1 MATIHTPH
9 PELLSRRDVEIGHWQ
24 VDGCEP
30 KRGIPSTNIVDR
42 QMKAPAH
49 DTDVARAIRAHE
61 MMHAKVSPAHDF
73 TKWIDRGLASHQAL
87 IVAEELRVNYL
98 CGKAGFNMKSHLTDG
113 SETADGERVSATD
126 DWVAAVHMCIAT
138 AGTASHKA
146 FLTGIRRGNRKWGKM
161 LLTIGKQAVKEMD
174 KSFKTG
180 TLASTEIE
188 KASGLYP
195 LGFIHT
201 ERVAEWIDRL
211 AQFNP
216 DDEPEEETAS
226 GKSDKDESDGADSSG
241 ADSKSDRESR
251 PTHTGKE
258 KAKEGTGIPRK
269 ISDVSATTASSRIPT
284 WVELQVERLP
294 MPKQTRG
301 NLGKRKVA
309 SDTGRNPRRMHRLLT
324 DPQKRVFDRTIRGM
338 GGVVLIDASGSMS
351 FTHDQIRRIVEA
363 SPGCTVAMYSTVS
376 HTVSTNLWI
385 LAEKGKM
392 CDSLPRAGGG
402 NGVDHPALEWAIKQ
416 KQRSST
422 PVIWVT
428 DGGVTGQHD
437 SMNDTLTM
445 QCIKT
450 SLKHNV
456 IILPHVEEAV
466 EILGKMK
473 NGFKP
478 KRSWPSVFQR
488 TYHEL
493 EGRQLPN

>member
-9 PELLSRRDVEIGHWQ
+9 PELLSRKDVAVGNWQ
-24 VDGCEP
+24 VDSCEP
-30 KRGIPSTNIVDR
+30 KRGIPATNVVTK
-42 QMKAPAH
+42 QMLAPSH

-73 TKWIDRGLASHQAL
+73 AQWISRGLASQQAL
-87 IVAEELRVNYL
+87 IVAEELRVNFL

-126 DWVAAVHMCIAT
+126 DWTAAVHMCIAT

-161 LLTIGKQAVKEMD
+161 LLTIGKQAMKEIE
-174 KSFKTG
+174 KSYKTG

-201 ERVAEWIDRL
+201 ERIAEWIDRL

-216 DDEPEEETAS
+216 DDEPEEENEKGDSEEEAV
-226 GKSDKDESDGADSSG
+226 GGAGAKKDAEV
-241 ADSKSDRESR
+241 K
-251 PTHTGKE
+251 PKHTGTE
-258 KAKEGTGIPRK
+258 KAKEGTGVKRK
-269 ISDVSATTASSRIPT
+269 IADVSATTASSRIPT
-284 WVELQVERLP
+284 WVELKIERLP
-294 MPKQTRG
+294 MPKLTRG

-324 DPQKRVFDRTIRGM
+324 DPQKRVFDKTIRGM

-351 FTHDQIRRIVEA
+351 FNHDQIRRIVEA
-363 SPGCTVAMYSTVS
+363 SPGCTVAMYSTVGGS
-376 HTVSTNLWI
+376 VSTNLWI

-392 CDSLPRAGGG
+392 CDALPRAGGG

-437 SMNDTLTM
+437 NMNDTLTM

-456 IILPHVEEAV
+456 IILPYVEEAV
-466 EILGKMK
+466 ETLGKMK
-473 NGFKP
+473 NGHKP
-478 KRSWPSVFQR
+478 KRTWPSVFQR
-488 TYHEL
+488 TYHNL
-493 EGRQLPN
+493 EGRSLPN

>member
-1 MATIHTPH
+1 MATTHTPH
-9 PELLSRRDVEIGHWQ
+9 PELLSRRDVEVGNWQ
-24 VDGCEP
+24 VDSCEP
-30 KRGIPSTNIVDR
+30 KRGIPATNVVTK
-42 QMKAPAH
+42 QMLAPSH

-73 TKWIDRGLASHQAL
+73 AQWISRGIASHQAL

-113 SETADGERVSATD
+113 SETADGERVSATN

-146 FLTGIRRGNRKWGKM
+146 FLTGVRRGNRKWGKM
-161 LLTIGKQAVKEMD
+161 LLGIGKQALKEMD

-180 TLASTEIE
+180 TLASTDVE

-216 DDEPEEETAS
+216 DDEPEDENES
-226 GKSDKDESDGADSSG
+226 GKSDKGDSDEEATD
-241 ADSKSDRESR
+241 ADSKKDAVSKPR
-251 PTHTGKE
+251 HTGKE
-258 KAKEGTGIPRK
+258 KAKEGTGTPRK
-269 ISDVSATTASSRIPT
+269 IADVSATGASSRIPT

-301 NLGKRKVA
+301 NLGKKKVA

-324 DPQKRVFDRTIRGM
+324 DPQKRVFDKTIRGM

-376 HTVSTNLWI
+376 HTTSTNLWI

-437 SMNDTLTM
+437 NMHDTLTM

-450 SLKHNV
+450 CLKHNV
-456 IILPHVEEAV
+456 VIVPYVEEAV
-466 EILGKMK
+466 ETLGKMK
-473 NGFKP
+473 NGHKP

-488 TYHEL
+488 TYHNL

>member
-9 PELLSRRDVEIGHWQ
+9 PELLSRKDVAVGNWQ
-24 VDGCEP
+24 VDSCEP
-30 KRGIPSTNIVDR
+30 KRGIPATNVVTK
-42 QMKAPAH
+42 QMLAPSH

-73 TKWIDRGLASHQAL
+73 AQWISRGLASQQAL
-87 IVAEELRVNYL
+87 IVAEELRVNFL

-126 DWVAAVHMCIAT
+126 DWTAAVHMCIAT

-161 LLTIGKQAVKEMD
+161 LLTIGKQAMKEIE
-174 KSFKTG
+174 KSYKTG

-201 ERVAEWIDRL
+201 ERIAEWIDRL

-216 DDEPEEETAS
+216 NDEPEEENEKVDSEEEAV
-226 GKSDKDESDGADSSG
+226 GGAGAKKDAEV
-241 ADSKSDRESR
+241 K
-251 PTHTGKE
+251 PKHTGTE
-258 KAKEGTGIPRK
+258 KAKEGTGVKRK
-269 ISDVSATTASSRIPT
+269 IADVSATTASSRIPT
-284 WVELQVERLP
+284 WVELKIERLP
-294 MPKQTRG
+294 MPKLTRG

-324 DPQKRVFDRTIRGM
+324 DPQKRVFDKTIRGM

-351 FTHDQIRRIVEA
+351 FNHDQIRRIVEA
-363 SPGCTVAMYSTVS
+363 SPGCTVAMYSTVGDNN
-376 HTVSTNLWI
+376 TNLWI

-392 CDSLPRAGGG
+392 CDKLPRAGGG

-437 SMNDTLTM
+437 NMNDTLTM

-456 IILPHVEEAV
+456 IILPYVEEAV
-466 EILGKMK
+466 ETLGKMK
-473 NGFKP
+473 NGHKP
-478 KRSWPSVFQR
+478 KRTWPSVFQR
-488 TYHEL
+488 TYHNL
-493 EGRQLPN
+493 EGRSLPN

>member
-1 MATIHTPH
+1 MHTPH
-9 PELLSRRDVEIGHWQ
+9 PELLSRRDVEVGNWQ
-24 VDGCEP
+24 VDSCEP
-30 KRGIPSTNIVDR
+30 KRGIPATNVVTK
-42 QMKAPAH
+42 QMLAPSH

-73 TKWIDRGLASHQAL
+73 AQWISRGIASHQAL

-113 SETADGERVSATD
+113 SETADGERVSATE

-146 FLTGIRRGNRKWGKM
+146 FLTGVRRGNRKWGKM
-161 LLTIGKQAVKEMD
+161 LLGIGKQALKEMD

-188 KASGLYP
+188 TASGLYP

-201 ERVAEWIDRL
+201 ERLAEWIDRL

-216 DDEPEEETAS
+216 DDEPEDENES
-226 GKSDKDESDGADSSG
+226 GKSDKGDSDEEATD
-241 ADSKSDRESR
+241 ADSKKDAVSR
-251 PTHTGKE
+251 PRHTGKE
-258 KAKEGTGIPRK
+258 KAKDGTGTPRK
-269 ISDVSATTASSRIPT
+269 IADVSATGASSRIPT

-294 MPKQTRG
+294 MPKLTRG

-324 DPQKRVFDRTIRGM
+324 DPQKRVFDKTIRGM

-351 FTHDQIRRIVEA
+351 FNHDQIRRIVEA

-376 HTVSTNLWI
+376 HTTSTNLWI

-392 CDSLPRAGGG
+392 CDALPRAGGG

-437 SMNDTLTM
+437 SMHDTLTM

-450 SLKHNV
+450 ALKHNV
-456 IILPHVEEAV
+456 IILPYVEEAV
-466 EILGKMK
+466 ETLGKMK
-473 NGFKP
+473 NGHKP

-488 TYHEL
+488 TNHNL
-493 EGRQLPN
+493 EGRSLPN

>member
-1 MATIHTPH
+1 MATMHTPH
-9 PELLSRRDVEIGHWQ
+9 PELLSRRDVEVGNWQ
-24 VDGCEP
+24 VDSCEP
-30 KRGIPSTNIVDR
+30 KRGIPATNVVTK
-42 QMKAPAH
+42 QMLAPSH

-73 TKWIDRGLASHQAL
+73 AQWISRGIASHQAL

-113 SETADGERVSATD
+113 SETADGERVSATE

-146 FLTGIRRGNRKWGKM
+146 FLTGVRRGNRKWGKM
-161 LLTIGKQAVKEMD
+161 LLGIGKQALKEMD

-188 KASGLYP
+188 TASGLYP

-201 ERVAEWIDRL
+201 ERLAEWIDRL

-216 DDEPEEETAS
+216 DDEPEDENES
-226 GKSDKDESDGADSSG
+226 GKSDKGDSDEEATD
-241 ADSKSDRESR
+241 ADSKKDAVSR
-251 PTHTGKE
+251 PRHTGKE
-258 KAKEGTGIPRK
+258 KAKDGTGTPRK
-269 ISDVSATTASSRIPT
+269 IADVSATGASSRIPT

-294 MPKQTRG
+294 MPKLTRG

-324 DPQKRVFDRTIRGM
+324 DPQKRVFDKTIRGM

-351 FTHDQIRRIVEA
+351 FNHDQIRRIVEA

-376 HTVSTNLWI
+376 HTTSTNLWI

-392 CDSLPRAGGG
+392 CDALPRAGGG

-437 SMNDTLTM
+437 SMHDTLTM

-450 SLKHNV
+450 ALKHNV
-456 IILPHVEEAV
+456 IILPYVEEAV
-466 EILGKMK
+466 ETLGKMK
-473 NGFKP
+473 NGHKP

-488 TYHEL
+488 TYHNL
-493 EGRQLPN
+493 EGRSLPN

>member
-1 MATIHTPH
+1 MATTHTPH
-9 PELLSRRDVEIGHWQ
+9 PELLSRKDVEVGNWQ
-24 VDGCEP
+24 VDSCEP
-30 KRGIPSTNIVDR
+30 KRGIPATNVVTK
-42 QMKAPAH
+42 QMLAPSH

-73 TKWIDRGLASHQAL
+73 AQWISRGLASHQAL
-87 IVAEELRVNYL
+87 IVAEELRVNFL
-98 CGKAGFNMKSHLTDG
+98 CGKAGFDMKSHLTDG

-146 FLTGIRRGNRKWGKM
+146 FLTGVRRGNRKWGKM
-161 LLTIGKQAVKEMD
+161 LLSIGKQAIKEIE
-174 KSFKTG
+174 KSYKTG
-180 TLASTEIE
+180 TLASTDVE

-201 ERVAEWIDRL
+201 ERIAEWIDRL

-216 DDEPEEETAS
+216 DDEPEEEKES
-226 GKSDKDESDGADSSG
+226 GKSDKGDSDEEATG
-241 ADSKSDRESR
+241 ADSKNDSVVS
-251 PTHTGKE
+251 PKHTGKE
-258 KAKEGTGIPRK
+258 KAKDGTGTPRK
-269 ISDVSATTASSRIPT
+269 IADVSATAASSRIPT
-284 WVELQVERLP
+284 WVELKVERLP

-301 NLGKRKVA
+301 NLGKKKVA

-324 DPQKRVFDRTIRGM
+324 DPQKRVFDKTIRGM

-363 SPGCTVAMYSTVS
+363 SPGCTVAMYSTIGDNN
-376 HTVSTNLWI
+376 TNLWI

-392 CDSLPRAGGG
+392 CDKLPRAGGG

-437 SMNDTLTM
+437 NMNDTLTM

-450 SLKHNV
+450 SLKQNV

-466 EILGKMK
+466 EVLGKMK

-488 TYHEL
+488 TYHNL
-493 EGRQLPN
+493 EGRSLPN

>member
-9 PELLSRRDVEIGHWQ
+9 PELLSRKDVAVGNWQ
-24 VDGCEP
+24 VDSCEP
-30 KRGIPSTNIVDR
+30 KRGIPATNVVTK
-42 QMKAPAH
+42 QMLAPSH

-73 TKWIDRGLASHQAL
+73 AQWISRGLASQQAL
-87 IVAEELRVNYL
+87 IVAEELRVNFL

-126 DWVAAVHMCIAT
+126 DWTAAVHMCIAT

-161 LLTIGKQAVKEMD
+161 LLTIGKQAMKEIE
-174 KSFKTG
+174 KSYKTG

-188 KASGLYP
+188 QASGLYP

-201 ERVAEWIDRL
+201 ERIAEWIDRL

-216 DDEPEEETAS
+216 DDEPEEENEKGDSEEEAV
-226 GKSDKDESDGADSSG
+226 GGAGAKKDAEV
-241 ADSKSDRESR
+241 K
-251 PTHTGKE
+251 PKHTGTE
-258 KAKEGTGIPRK
+258 KAKEGTGVKRK
-269 ISDVSATTASSRIPT
+269 IADVSATTASSRIPT
-284 WVELQVERLP
+284 WVELKIERLP
-294 MPKQTRG
+294 MPKLTRG

-324 DPQKRVFDRTIRGM
+324 DPQKRVFDKTIRGM

-351 FTHDQIRRIVEA
+351 FNHDQIRRIVEA
-363 SPGCTVAMYSTVS
+363 SPGCTVAMYSTVGGS
-376 HTVSTNLWI
+376 VSTNLWI

-392 CDSLPRAGGG
+392 CDALPRAGGG

-437 SMNDTLTM
+437 NMNDTLTM

-456 IILPHVEEAV
+456 IILPYVEEAV
-466 EILGKMK
+466 ETLGKMK
-473 NGFKP
+473 NGHKP
-478 KRSWPSVFQR
+478 KRSWPSVFHR
-488 TYHEL
+488 TYHNL
-493 EGRQLPN
+493 EGRSLPN

>member
-9 PELLSRRDVEIGHWQ
+9 PELLSRKDVAVGNWQ
-24 VDGCEP
+24 VDSCEP
-30 KRGIPSTNIVDR
+30 KRGIPATNVVTK
-42 QMKAPAH
+42 QMLAPSH

-73 TKWIDRGLASHQAL
+73 AQWISRGLASQQAL
-87 IVAEELRVNYL
+87 IVAEELRVNFL

-126 DWVAAVHMCIAT
+126 DWTAAVHMCIAT

-161 LLTIGKQAVKEMD
+161 LLTIGKQAMKEIE
-174 KSFKTG
+174 KSYKTG

-201 ERVAEWIDRL
+201 ERIAEWIDRL

-216 DDEPEEETAS
+216 DDEPEEENEKGDSEEEAV
-226 GKSDKDESDGADSSG
+226 GGAGAKKDAEV
-241 ADSKSDRESR
+241 K
-251 PTHTGKE
+251 PKHTGTE
-258 KAKEGTGIPRK
+258 KAKEGTGVKRK
-269 ISDVSATTASSRIPT
+269 IADVSATTASSRIPT
-284 WVELQVERLP
+284 WVELKIERLP
-294 MPKQTRG
+294 MPKLTRG

-324 DPQKRVFDRTIRGM
+324 DPQKRVFDKTIRGM

-351 FTHDQIRRIVEA
+351 FNHDQIRRIVEA
-363 SPGCTVAMYSTVS
+363 SPGCTVAMYSTVGDNN
-376 HTVSTNLWI
+376 TNLWI

-392 CDSLPRAGGG
+392 CDKLPRAGGG

-437 SMNDTLTM
+437 NMNDTLTM

-456 IILPHVEEAV
+456 IILPYVEEAV
-466 EILGKMK
+466 ETLGKMK
-473 NGFKP
+473 NGHKP
-478 KRSWPSVFQR
+478 KRTWPSVFQR
-488 TYHEL
+488 TYHNL
-493 EGRQLPN
+493 EGRSLPN

>member
-9 PELLSRRDVEIGHWQ
+9 PELLSRKDVAVGNWQ
-24 VDGCEP
+24 VDSCEP
-30 KRGIPSTNIVDR
+30 KRGIPATNVVTK
-42 QMKAPAH
+42 QMLAPSH

-73 TKWIDRGLASHQAL
+73 AQWISRGLASQQAL

-161 LLTIGKQAVKEMD
+161 LLTIGKQAMKEMD

-180 TLASTEIE
+180 TLASTDVE

-201 ERVAEWIDRL
+201 ERIAEWIDRL

-216 DDEPEEETAS
+216 DDEPEEEKES
-226 GKSDKDESDGADSSG
+226 GESDKGDSEEEAVGGAG
-241 ADSKSDRESR
+241 AKKDAEVK
-251 PTHTGKE
+251 PKHTGTE
-258 KAKEGTGIPRK
+258 KAKEGTGVKRK
-269 ISDVSATTASSRIPT
+269 IADVSATTASSRIPT
-284 WVELQVERLP
+284 WVELKIERLP
-294 MPKQTRG
+294 MPKLTRG

-324 DPQKRVFDRTIRGM
+324 DPQKRVFDKTIRGM

-363 SPGCTVAMYSTVS
+363 SPGCTVAMYSTIGNNN
-376 HTVSTNLWI
+376 TNLWI

-392 CDSLPRAGGG
+392 CDALPRAGGG

-437 SMNDTLTM
+437 NMNDTLTM

-456 IILPHVEEAV
+456 IILPYVEEAV
-466 EILGKMK
+466 ETLGKMK
-473 NGFKP
+473 NGHKP

-488 TYHEL
+488 TYHNL
-493 EGRQLPN
+493 EGRSLPN

>member
-9 PELLSRRDVEIGHWQ
+9 PELLSRKDVAVGNWQ
-24 VDGCEP
+24 VDSCEP
-30 KRGIPSTNIVDR
+30 KRGIPATNVVTK
-42 QMKAPAH
+42 QMLAPSH

-73 TKWIDRGLASHQAL
+73 AQWISRGLASQQAL
-87 IVAEELRVNYL
+87 IVAEELRVNFL

-126 DWVAAVHMCIAT
+126 DWTAAVHMCIAT

-161 LLTIGKQAVKEMD
+161 LLTIGKQAMKEIE
-174 KSFKTG
+174 KSYKTG

-188 KASGLYP
+188 QASGLYP

-201 ERVAEWIDRL
+201 ERIAEWIDRL

-216 DDEPEEETAS
+216 DDEPEEENEKGDSEEEAV
-226 GKSDKDESDGADSSG
+226 GGAGAKKDAEV
-241 ADSKSDRESR
+241 K
-251 PTHTGKE
+251 PKHTGTE
-258 KAKEGTGIPRK
+258 KAKEGTGVKRK
-269 ISDVSATTASSRIPT
+269 IADVSATTASSRIPT
-284 WVELQVERLP
+284 WVELKVERLP
-294 MPKQTRG
+294 MPKLTRG

-324 DPQKRVFDRTIRGM
+324 DPQKRVFDKTIRGM

-363 SPGCTVAMYSTVS
+363 SPGCTVAMYSTVGGS
-376 HTVSTNLWI
+376 VDTNLWI

-392 CDSLPRAGGG
+392 CDKLPRAGGG

-437 SMNDTLTM
+437 NMNDTLTM

-456 IILPHVEEAV
+456 IILPYVEEAV
-466 EILGKMK
+466 ETLGRMK
-473 NGFKP
+473 NGHKP

-488 TYHEL
+488 TYHNL
-493 EGRQLPN
+493 EGRSLPN

>member
-9 PELLSRRDVEIGHWQ
+9 PELLSRKDVAVGNWQ
-24 VDGCEP
+24 VDSCEP
-30 KRGIPSTNIVDR
+30 KRGIPATNVVTK
-42 QMKAPAH
+42 QMLAPSH

-73 TKWIDRGLASHQAL
+73 AQWISRGLASQQAL
-87 IVAEELRVNYL
+87 IVAEELRVNFL

-126 DWVAAVHMCIAT
+126 DWTAAVHMCIAT

-161 LLTIGKQAVKEMD
+161 LLTIGKQAMKEIE
-174 KSFKTG
+174 KSYKTG

-201 ERVAEWIDRL
+201 ERIAEWIDRL

-216 DDEPEEETAS
+216 DDEPEEENEKGDSEEEAV
-226 GKSDKDESDGADSSG
+226 DGAG
-241 ADSKSDRESR
+241 ATAKKDAEVK
-251 PTHTGKE
+251 PKHTGTE
-258 KAKEGTGIPRK
+258 KAKEGTGVKRK
-269 ISDVSATTASSRIPT
+269 IADVSATTASSRIPT
-284 WVELQVERLP
+284 WVELKIERLP
-294 MPKQTRG
+294 MPKLTRG

-324 DPQKRVFDRTIRGM
+324 DPQKRVFDKTIRGM

-363 SPGCTVAMYSTVS
+363 SPGCTVAMYSTVGGS
-376 HTVSTNLWI
+376 VDTNLWI

-392 CDSLPRAGGG
+392 CDALPRAGGG

-437 SMNDTLTM
+437 NMNDTLTM

-456 IILPHVEEAV
+456 IILPYVEEAV
-466 EILGKMK
+466 ETLGKMK
-473 NGFKP
+473 NGHKP

-488 TYHEL
+488 TYHNL
-493 EGRQLPN
+493 EGRSLPN

>member
-1 MATIHTPH
+1 MATTHTPH
-9 PELLSRRDVEIGHWQ
+9 PELLSRKDVEIGNWQ
-24 VDGCEP
+24 VDSCEP
-30 KRGIPSTNIVDR
+30 KRGIPATNIVTK
-42 QMKAPAH
+42 QMLAPSH

-73 TKWIDRGLASHQAL
+73 TKWIERGLASHQAL
-87 IVAEELRVNYL
+87 VVAEELRVNYL
-98 CGKAGFNMKSHLTDG
+98 CSKAGFDMKSHLTDG

-126 DWVAAVHMCIAT
+126 DWVAAVHMTIAT

-161 LLTIGKQAVKEMD
+161 LLAIGKQAMKEMD

-180 TLASTEIE
+180 TLASTDIE
-188 KASGLYP
+188 NSSGLYP
-195 LGFIHT
+195 LGFLHT
-201 ERVAEWIDRL
+201 ERIAEWVDRL

-216 DDEPEEETAS
+216 DDEADDEKES
-226 GKSDKDESDGADSSG
+226 GESDKSESDAPAGEKEKTA
-241 ADSKSDRESR
+241 R
-251 PTHTGKE
+251 PTGIDKPSNGTGK
-258 KAKEGTGIPRK
+258 PRK
-269 ISDVSATTASSRIPT
+269 IAEVAATKATSHIPT
-284 WVELQVERLP
+284 WVDLKIEKLP

-324 DPQKRVFDRTIRGM
+324 DPQKRVFDKTIRGM

-363 SPGCTVAMYSTVS
+363 SPGCTVAMYSTTFRS
-376 HTVSTNLWI
+376 ESNLWI

-392 CDSLPRAGGG
+392 CEKLPTAGGG

-416 KQRSST
+416 KQRSTT

-437 SMNDTLTM
+437 NMNDTLTM

-450 SLKHNV
+450 VLKHNV
-456 IILPHVEEAV
+456 IMLPYVEEAV
-466 EILGKMK
+466 TALGKLK
-473 NGFKP
+473 NGVKP
-478 KRSWPSVFQR
+478 NRKWWPNVFHR
-488 TYHEL
+488 TFHNL
-493 EGRQLPN
+493 EGRSLPE